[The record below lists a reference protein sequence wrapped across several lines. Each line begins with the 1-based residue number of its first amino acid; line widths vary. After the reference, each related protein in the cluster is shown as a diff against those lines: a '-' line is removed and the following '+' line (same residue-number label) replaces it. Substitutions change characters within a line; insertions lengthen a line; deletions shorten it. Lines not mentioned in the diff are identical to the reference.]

1 MPADQTCAF
10 CGEPAEGN
18 YSIHRDG
25 FGVGPEVPLCDACG
39 SEPEPTC
46 GEIWDA
52 ISHDREVGSPM
63 ADPDD
68 ADREAERIICEHLGV
83 LVRGEESITGA
94 IAAAIRAAEAR
105 GAEREREAIAAEY
118 DEAAK
123 HHVACAANFAV
134 PGQSDWGAE
143 MQRRH
148 EQEAHDARTLA
159 ARIRA
164 RGRR

>member
-1 MPADQTCAF
+1 MT
-10 CGEPAEGN
+10 
-18 YSIHRDG
+18 
-25 FGVGPEVPLCDACG
+25 
-39 SEPEPTC
+39 
-46 GEIWDA
+46 
-52 ISHDREVGSPM
+52 

-68 ADREAERIICEHLGV
+68 ADREADVLYVETFRKLPPCDLGSAMARRA
-83 LVRGEESITGA
+83 LVPA